1 MQRLVRNAHN
11 NWPKFSQNELD
22 SLCKLCQ
29 QCPGFV
35 IHPVDLVLQR
45 TPGPLILLPYP
56 VQSRAFAVM
65 SDQPSAAEVS

>member
-29 QCPGFV
+29 QCPGFC
-35 IHPVDLVLQR
+35 HQ
-45 TPGPLILLPYP
+45 PGWCGASTYVWAADSLLPIL
-56 VQSRAFAVM
+56 
-65 SDQPSAAEVS
+65 